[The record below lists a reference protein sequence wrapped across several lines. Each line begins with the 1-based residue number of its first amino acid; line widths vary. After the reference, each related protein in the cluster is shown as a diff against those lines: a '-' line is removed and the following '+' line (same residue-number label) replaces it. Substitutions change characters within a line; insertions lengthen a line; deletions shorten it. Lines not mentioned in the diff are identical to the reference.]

1 MGSRVMSCSCYRT
14 NVRITLQAGLHQI
27 VLMNVTI
34 QLKIASGG
42 PAGVQTFKKFDKQ
55 VLRKPS
61 RLRRNN
67 FDIFA
72 PALEKFIAELF
83 FKKATRRRHS

>member
-42 PAGVQTFKKFDKQ
+42 QTFKKFDKQ
-55 VLRKPS
+55 VLSKPS
-61 RLRRNN
+61 KQFRHFRTR
-67 FDIFA
+67 
-72 PALEKFIAELF
+72 
-83 FKKATRRRHS
+83 ATFCSPWRAIKT